1 MCKELQLT
9 CTAIGLLIKPLN
21 PERKKVA
28 VSKTGEAKGSFK
40 LLFATEVEAGHET
53 ASSFAFIVAVEYF
66 WRQIDYC

>member
-1 MCKELQLT
+1 M
-9 CTAIGLLIKPLN
+9 N

-40 LLFATEVEAGHET
+40 LLFATEVETGHET
-53 ASSFAFIVAVEYF
+53 ASSFAFIVPVEYF